1 MGGIAHHKLRQKEV
15 NMAITLVQRNK
26 SKGVLTWYAR
36 IPDKVKKGCVHYYSL
51 DTTSKSRAKI
61 VLLQRIRDGSFE
73 ERLPSS
79 EMTLGEAV
87 VKYEQ
92 FCRAKGLKSKS
103 LDALLF
109 TVKAFEHLYSK
120 PVSAIRNSELTD
132 AFMEANGDRTPAT
145 YNVRKTILSTMFSY
159 FVDVLEIIPT
169 NPIKKAI
176 PRRKSVKAVRHFWT
190 QDQVDR
196 IIAHAPNPP
205 TRLAW
210 SLMAFAGFR
219 VSEAVAARPGD
230 IHDGYLFVVG
240 KGDKPAKIP
249 LCPRLKR
256 EIERYKGDWSELRY
270 CDSTLENT
278 ARIALPEG
286 FQGKAHA
293 HRFRHSFGSNL
304 IRAGVNVK
312 VVQQLMRHENIKMTL
327 DIYGHILDDD
337 AEKAIS
343 EVYK

>member
-1 MGGIAHHKLRQKEV
+1 
-15 NMAITLVQRNK
+15 MAITLCQRNK

-36 IPDKVKKGCVHYYSL
+36 VPDPVRKGAVHYYSL
-51 DTTSKSRAKI
+51 DTVSKAQAKL
-61 VLLQRIRDGSFE
+61 VLQQRIREGAFE
-73 ERLPSS
+73 GRLPSAD
-79 EMTLGEAV
+79 MTLGEAV

-103 LDALLF
+103 IDALLF
-109 TVKAFEHLYSK
+109 TLKALDPLYPR
-120 PVSAIRNSELTD
+120 PVSSIKNAELAE
-132 AFMEANGDRTPAT
+132 AFLEANGDTAPAT
-145 YNVRKTILSTMFSY
+145 YNVRKTILSTMFAY
-159 FVDVLEIIPT
+159 FVDVLELIPT

-190 QDQVDR
+190 ADQVDR
-196 IIAHAPNPP
+196 IIAHAPNAP
-205 TRLAW
+205 TRLVW
-210 SLMAFAGFR
+210 SLMAFAGLR
-219 VSEAVAARPGD
+219 VSEAVAVRPGD

-249 LCPRLKR
+249 LCPRLVR
-256 EIERYKGDWSELRY
+256 EIARYGGDWTDLRY

-278 ARIALPEG
+278 ARVAIPDG

-304 IRAGVNVK
+304 IRAGVNIK

-327 DIYGHILDDD
+327 DIYGHILDTD
-337 AEKAIS
+337 AEKAI
-343 EVYK
+343 EKAFP

>member
-1 MGGIAHHKLRQKEV
+1 
-15 NMAITLVQRNK
+15 MAITLCQRNK

-36 IPDKVKKGCVHYYSL
+36 VPDPVRKGAVHYYSL
-51 DTTSKSRAKI
+51 DTVSKAQAKL
-61 VLLQRIRDGSFE
+61 VLQQRIRDGAFE
-73 ERLPSS
+73 GRLPSAD
-79 EMTLGEAV
+79 MTLGEAV

-103 LDALLF
+103 IDALLF
-109 TVKAFEHLYSK
+109 TLKALEPLYPR
-120 PVSAIRNSELTD
+120 PVSSIKNAELAE
-132 AFMEANGDRTPAT
+132 AFLEANGDTAPAT
-145 YNVRKTILSTMFSY
+145 YNVRKTILSTMFAY
-159 FVDVLEIIPT
+159 FVDVLELIPT

-190 QDQVDR
+190 ADQVDR
-196 IIAHAPNPP
+196 IIAHAPNAP
-205 TRLAW
+205 TRLVW
-210 SLMAFAGFR
+210 SLMAFAGLR
-219 VSEAVAARPGD
+219 VSEAVAVRPGD

-249 LCPRLKR
+249 LCPRLVR
-256 EIERYKGDWSELRY
+256 EIARYGGDWTDLRY

-278 ARIALPEG
+278 ARVAIPDG

-304 IRAGVNVK
+304 IRAGVNIK

-327 DIYGHILDDD
+327 DIYGHILDTD
-337 AEKAIS
+337 AEKAI
-343 EVYK
+343 EKAFP

>member
-1 MGGIAHHKLRQKEV
+1 
-15 NMAITLVQRNK
+15 MAITLCQRNK

-36 IPDKVKKGCVHYYSL
+36 VPDPVRKGAVHYYSL
-51 DTTSKSRAKI
+51 DTVSKAQAKL
-61 VLLQRIRDGSFE
+61 VLQQRIREGAFE
-73 ERLPSS
+73 GRLPSAD
-79 EMTLGEAV
+79 MTLGEAV

-103 LDALLF
+103 IDALLF
-109 TVKAFEHLYSK
+109 TLKALEPLYPR
-120 PVSAIRNSELTD
+120 PVSSIKNAELAE
-132 AFMEANGDRTPAT
+132 AFLEANGDTAPAT
-145 YNVRKTILSTMFSY
+145 YNVRKTILSTMFAY
-159 FVDVLEIIPT
+159 FVDVLELIPT

-190 QDQVDR
+190 ADQVDR
-196 IIAHAPNPP
+196 IIAHAPNAP
-205 TRLAW
+205 TRLVW
-210 SLMAFAGFR
+210 SLMAFAGLR
-219 VSEAVAARPGD
+219 VSEAVAVRPGD

-249 LCPRLKR
+249 LCPRLVR
-256 EIERYKGDWSELRY
+256 EIARYGGDWTDLRY

-278 ARIALPEG
+278 ARVAIPDG

-304 IRAGVNVK
+304 IRAGVNIK

-327 DIYGHILDDD
+327 DIYGHILDTD
-337 AEKAIS
+337 AEKAI
-343 EVYK
+343 EKAFP

>member
-1 MGGIAHHKLRQKEV
+1 
-15 NMAITLVQRNK
+15 MAITLVQRNK
-26 SKGVLTWYAR
+26 SKGILTWYAR
-36 IPDKVKKGCVHYYSL
+36 VPDKLKKGTVHYYSL
-51 DTTSKSRAKI
+51 DTTSRAQAKI
-61 VLLQRIRDGSFE
+61 VVQQRIRDGVFE
-73 ERLPSS
+73 ERLPTNNI
-79 EMTLGEAV
+79 TLGEAV

-103 LDALLF
+103 LDALFF
-109 TVKAFEHLYSK
+109 TLKAFEHLYSK
-120 PVSAIRNSELTD
+120 PVSSIRNSEITD
-132 AFMEANGDRTPAT
+132 AFMEANGDSAPAT

-159 FVDVLEIIPT
+159 FVDVLELIPT

-190 QDQVDR
+190 QDQEDR
-196 IIAHAPNPP
+196 IIAHAPNAP
-205 TRLAW
+205 TRLVW
-210 SLMAFAGFR
+210 SLMAFGGLR
-219 VSEAVAARPGD
+219 VSEAVAVRPED
-230 IHDGYLFVVG
+230 IHDGYIYVVG

-256 EIERYKGDWSELRY
+256 EIERYDGDWTDLRY

-278 ARIALPEG
+278 ARVAIPEG
-286 FQGKAHA
+286 FQGKAHV

-304 IRAGVNVK
+304 IRAGINIK

>member
-1 MGGIAHHKLRQKEV
+1 
-15 NMAITLVQRNK
+15 MAITLCQRNK

-36 IPDKVKKGCVHYYSL
+36 VPDPVRKGAVHYYSL
-51 DTTSKSRAKI
+51 DTVSKAQAKL
-61 VLLQRIRDGSFE
+61 VLQQRIRDGAFE
-73 ERLPSS
+73 GRLPSAD
-79 EMTLGEAV
+79 MTLGEAV

-103 LDALLF
+103 IDALLF
-109 TVKAFEHLYSK
+109 TLKALDPLYPR
-120 PVSAIRNSELTD
+120 PVSSIKNAELAE
-132 AFMEANGDRTPAT
+132 AFLEANGDTAPAT
-145 YNVRKTILSTMFSY
+145 YNVRKTILSTMFAY
-159 FVDVLEIIPT
+159 FVDVLELIPT

-190 QDQVDR
+190 ADQVDR
-196 IIAHAPNPP
+196 IIAHAPNAP
-205 TRLAW
+205 TRLVW
-210 SLMAFAGFR
+210 SLMAFAGLR
-219 VSEAVAARPGD
+219 VSEAVAVRPGD

-249 LCPRLKR
+249 LCPRLVR
-256 EIERYKGDWSELRY
+256 EIARYGGDWTDLRY

-278 ARIALPEG
+278 ARVAIPDG

-304 IRAGVNVK
+304 IRAGVNIK

-327 DIYGHILDDD
+327 DIYGHILDTD
-337 AEKAIS
+337 AEKAI
-343 EVYK
+343 EKAFP

>member
-1 MGGIAHHKLRQKEV
+1 
-15 NMAITLVQRNK
+15 MAITLVQRNK
-26 SKGVLTWYAR
+26 SKGILTWYAR
-36 IPDKVKKGCVHYYSL
+36 VPDRIRKGCVHYYSL
-51 DTTSKSRAKI
+51 DTVSRAQAKI
-61 VLLQRIRDGSFE
+61 VLQQRIRDGAFE
-73 ERLPSS
+73 ERLPT
-79 EMTLGEAV
+79 EDVTLGEAV

-103 LDALLF
+103 IDGLLF
-109 TVKAFEHLYSK
+109 TLKAFEHLYAR
-120 PVSAIRNSELTD
+120 PVSSIRNSEISE
-132 AFMEANGDRTPAT
+132 AFMDANGDTAPAT
-145 YNVRKTILSTMFSY
+145 YNVRKTILSTMFAY
-159 FVDVLEIIPT
+159 FVDVLEILPT

-190 QDQVDR
+190 ADQVDR
-196 IIAHAPNPP
+196 IIAHAPNAP
-205 TRLAW
+205 TRLVW
-210 SLMAFAGFR
+210 SMMAFAGLR
-219 VSEAVAARPGD
+219 VSEAVNLKPAD
-230 IHDGYLFVVG
+230 IHDGFLFVVG

-256 EIERYKGDWSELRY
+256 EIDRYDGDWTDLRY
-270 CDSTLENT
+270 CDSTLEN
-278 ARIALPEG
+278 AAAAALPDG

-337 AEKAIS
+337 AEKA
-343 EVYK
+343 VVKAFP

>member
-1 MGGIAHHKLRQKEV
+1 
-15 NMAITLVQRNK
+15 MAITLVQRKK

-36 IPDKVKKGCVHYYSL
+36 VPDRIRKGVVHYYSL
-51 DTTSKSRAKI
+51 DTVSKAQAK
-61 VLLQRIRDGSFE
+61 LELQQRIRDGVFE
-73 ERLPSS
+73 DRLPSKD
-79 EMTLGEAV
+79 MTLGEAV

-103 LDALLF
+103 LDAFLF
-109 TVKAFEHLYSK
+109 TVRAFEGLYTR
-120 PVSAIRNSELTD
+120 PVASIRNSEIAE
-132 AFMEANGDRTPAT
+132 AFMEANGDSAPAT

-159 FVDVLEIIPT
+159 FVDVLELIPT

-190 QDQVDR
+190 LEQVDR
-196 IIAHAPNPP
+196 ILASAPNAP
-205 TRLAW
+205 TRLTWA
-210 SLMAFAGFR
+210 LMAFAGLR
-219 VSEAVAARPGD
+219 VSEAVAVRPCD

-256 EIERYKGDWSELRY
+256 ELERYDGDWSDLRY

-278 ARIALPEG
+278 ARVAIPEG

-293 HRFRHSFGSNL
+293 HRFRHSFGSNM
-304 IRAGVNVK
+304 IRAGVNIK

-343 EVYK
+343 EVYG